1 MLRVDRDD
9 GTVGPVLELAQSFI
23 PDVHI
28 SDERKDTIRMPV
40 DPAVGAFLKE
50 LNNKKDEYGVK
61 SYSFAAEQLEDLL
74 LKMIETGESLAARE
88 SRATVQ
94 GAEKVDELEDLSS
107 GSEAEPEGNTAQP
120 TVARNVEPV
129 STTSASDSSS

>member
-1 MLRVDRDD
+1 
-9 GTVGPVLELAQSFI
+9 
-23 PDVHI
+23 
-28 SDERKDTIRMPV
+28 MPV